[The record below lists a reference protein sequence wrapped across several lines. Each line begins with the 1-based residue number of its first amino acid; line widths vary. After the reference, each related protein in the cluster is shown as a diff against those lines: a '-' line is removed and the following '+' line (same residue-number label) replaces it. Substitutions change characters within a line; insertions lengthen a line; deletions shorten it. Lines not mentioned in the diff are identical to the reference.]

1 MVRQQ
6 QYYVFRYM
14 ACCRDRR
21 QLSSFPSPAAT
32 AAATTASSTASSF
45 TAQNNINRD
54 DNYRVLSTRTTNK
67 TTRPLSLFHHS
78 NSTNVLCRFL
88 KETTAA
94 ASSSAAGGCQT
105 TTRNVHDVS
114 TTTTAATTTDN
125 QPGPVLLL
133 VIDTLRQSV
142 NNGEMLYDAAQE
154 KAAMRL
160 SKLQKALVGYSNR
173 PILEYYDFMEERQW
187 MQQQE
192 QQEKEKAKEI
202 DNDKFIKNDKSI
214 NNDTADPPKF
224 QIPRGLFIHGH
235 VGTGKTHL
243 MDMFYQTTLIENRK
257 KRRVHFHSFM
267 QDVHKR
273 IHALKQQDLQEN
285 GRNFAIDTRHYRNPI
300 RRVAK
305 QLAKETCLLCFDEFQ
320 VTDVADALILSQL
333 FQELFRRGTVVVAT
347 SNRHP
352 NTLYEGGLNRGYF
365 LPFIDILCKHCI
377 VHDMNHDVDYRVET
391 TRGNASFFYGNG
403 IVDKRSSSRRRS
415 GSSTS
420 ASINAYHEAIQE
432 ICSLNDVN
440 NDDSWKRNVLI
451 HVPYNRTV
459 NVPFM
464 SPKGDMARFHFH
476 DLCKVELGSSDYRA
490 IAQKF
495 KIVIIDEIPILTLKE
510 HDEARR
516 FITLIDELYEAKC
529 ALLCSAAVTGPDEL
543 FVGRQREG
551 ERVDVKGGEQE
562 EAFQE
567 QGISVEPGEA
577 FGIDVAQSNGMT
589 VGELASVQELSFAF
603 RRAASR
609 IREMT
614 SKSWWEKNVG

>member
-6 QYYVFRYM
+6 QSYLLRYM
-14 ACCRDRR
+14 ACCRDRH
-21 QLSSFPSPAAT
+21 QLSSFPSPFAAT
-32 AAATTASSTASSF
+32 AAAAATPPSSI
-45 TAQNNINRD
+45 TAQNNDNRD
-54 DNYRVLSTRTTNK
+54 DNYRILSTRTTNK
-67 TTRPLSLFHHS
+67 MTRPLSFHHS
-78 NSTNVLCRFL
+78 YSTIVLCRFL

-94 ASSSAAGGCQT
+94 AASSTAGGCQT

-114 TTTTAATTTDN
+114 TTTAAATTDN

-160 SKLQKALVGYSNR
+160 SKLQEALVGYSNR
-173 PILEYYDFMEERQW
+173 PILEYYDVMEERQW
-187 MQQQE
+187 MQQQGK
-192 QQEKEKAKEI
+192 EKEKANEI
-202 DNDKFIKNDKSI
+202 DNDKFIKNDKKSV
-214 NNDTADPPKF
+214 NKDTADPPKF

-243 MDMFYQTTLIENRK
+243 MDMFYQTTSIENRK

-352 NTLYEGGLNRGYF
+352 KTLYEGGLNRGYF

-391 TRGNASFFYGNG
+391 TRGSASFFYGNRN
-403 IVDKRSSSRRRS
+403 VDKSSRSSSS
-415 GSSTS
+415 SSSSSTS
-420 ASINAYHEAIQE
+420 ASINAYHEAIQQ
-432 ICSLNDVN
+432 IGSLNEVYD
-440 NDDSWKRNVLI
+440 DDSWKRNVLI
-451 HVPYNRTV
+451 HIPYNRTV
-459 NVPFM
+459 NVPIM
-464 SPKGDMARFHFH
+464 SPKQDMARFHFH

-490 IAQKF
+490 MAQKF

-529 ALLCSAAVTGPDEL
+529 ALLCSAAVTSPDEL
-543 FVGRQREG
+543 FVGRQRE
-551 ERVDVKGGEQE
+551 EARVDVKGGEQE
-562 EAFQE
+562 EEFQE
-567 QGISVEPGEA
+567 QGISVEPGQA